1 MKNHSIQI
9 ILNVIAQQSILKAVS
24 SQQFNAK
31 MCHSQFQTSFKLCQ
45 VWLSEFLQV
54 ISQLILRENIFFGIS
69 VRLSCSKLVMS
80 WVYLICSRDIHSSVN
95 QMLLS
100 VFRRSSHLKIKKNLR
115 TAQRILMLISQQY
128 FQKVGKGDIICTS
141 GNSTACGVSSM
152 QVQGTVKITWAQM
165 FCK

>member
-1 MKNHSIQI
+1 MYQ
-9 ILNVIAQQSILKAVS
+9 
-24 SQQFNAK
+24 
-31 MCHSQFQTSFKLCQ
+31 SQFRTGFKLCQ
-45 VWLSEFLQV
+45 VWLSEFLWV
-54 ISQLILRENIFFGIS
+54 ISQLILMENIFLGIC

-100 VFRRSSHLKIKKNLR
+100 VFRRSSHLKIKKNLQ

-128 FQKVGKGDIICTS
+128 FRKVGKGDIINTS
-141 GNSTACGVSSM
+141 GNLTACEVQSV
-152 QVQGTVKITWAQM
+152 QVQGTVSITQAQM